1 MLLAQMKMTCGMNLI
16 LWWPK
21 SKPPKSPWWK
31 FQKVTLKPMLLP
43 QEIASWQGKAICATA
58 SEALLAQM
66 RPARVR
72 VNRVKTIRK
81 TTTISSTL
89 RKLAKKTRRNLTE
102 ARRSW
107 LRTHRWPNRAKTN
120 AGLKE
125 QEILTVSGS
134 AWVVEAHLLGSQ
146 DRNADKNADKNAH
159 RRSWWVEVTSRTSLI
174 TITSTTSSSTTPRRR
189 LLCSTWPPK
198 EPLIQCKGLMS
209 HKLPL
214 GQMSFRFGSKW
225 ECTSKDP
232 KSKHNNLD
240 PTHWQIRRNLLT
252 STALFQDLLCQV
264 QLCQVLLFRA
274 LSSEI
279 I

>member
-1 MLLAQMKMTCGMNLI
+1 
-16 LWWPK
+16 
-21 SKPPKSPWWK
+21 
-31 FQKVTLKPMLLP
+31 
-43 QEIASWQGKAICATA
+43 
-58 SEALLAQM
+58 M

-81 TTTISSTL
+81 TTTTSSTL
-89 RKLAKKTRRNLTE
+89 RKLAKKTKANLTE

-107 LRTHRWPNRAKTN
+107 LRTHQWPNRAKTN

-134 AWVVEAHLLGSQ
+134 VWVVEAHLLGSQ
-146 DRNADKNADKNAH
+146 DMNADKNAH

-174 TITSTTSSSTTPRRR
+174 TITSTTSSSTTPQRR

-198 EPLIQCKGLMS
+198 EPLTQCKGLMS
-209 HKLPL
+209 HKLQL

-232 KSKHNNLD
+232 KSKHNNSDL
-240 PTHWQIRRNLLT
+240 THWQIRKNLLI
-252 STALFQDLLCQV
+252 STVLFQDLQCQV
-264 QLCQVLLFRA
+264 QLCQALLFRP